1 MTSQLNVDTIVDK
14 AGSGGS
20 NVKMANTSTYV
31 SDGGSATQN
40 TVQSLGK
47 AYHANNFANGAFF
60 DSFNISSKTER
71 ATGSMYG
78 NFTNNMSS
86 ANFIVVGGV
95 AANAPGSM
103 ASTDRNRVI
112 LVNSD
117 TSARYACNSASTS
130 NAMSNVSYVSGA
142 ALGDLA

>member
-31 SDGGSATQN
+31 SDGGNVTQN
-40 TVQSLGK
+40 TAQSLAK
-47 AYHANNFANGAFF
+47 AYHANNFATGAFL

-71 ATGSMYG
+71 DSGSMYG

-95 AANAPGSM
+95 AAQPPGSM
-103 ASTDRNRVI
+103 ATSNTNRII

-117 TSARYACNSASTS
+117 TSARYAANTSTS
-130 NAMSNVSYVSGA
+130 ANAMNNAEYVSSA